1 MLKNELFELHDTM
14 EKVIK
19 KFANYLGKFVSLQAQ
34 HIYQQG
40 RKVAWKTVAFQ

>member
-19 KFANYLGKFVSLQAQ
+19 KFANSLGKFVSLQAQ
-34 HIYQQG
+34 HIYQG